1 MAKISREE
9 VLKIAKISALE
20 VHEHEIESLQKQ
32 LESVLSYAERVQEVS
47 AEQQEP
53 SVQNVN
59 VFRDDLVQSADASA
73 ILKRAPEREEDFFV
87 VPAIIEDK

>member
-1 MAKISREE
+1 MAHITREE
-9 VLKIAKISALE
+9 VLNIARISAIE
-20 VHEHEIESLQKQ
+20 IREDEIESLQKQ
-32 LESVLSYAERVQEVS
+32 LEAVLSYAERVQEFS
-47 AEQQEP
+47 GQEQQP

-59 VFRDDLVQSADASA
+59 RLREDVVQESDAAA